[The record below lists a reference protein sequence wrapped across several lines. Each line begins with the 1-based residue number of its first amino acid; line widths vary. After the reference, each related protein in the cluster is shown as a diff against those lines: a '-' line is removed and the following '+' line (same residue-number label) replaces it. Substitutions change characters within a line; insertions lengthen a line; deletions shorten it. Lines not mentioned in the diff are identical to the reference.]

1 MEVSNRYLKNYKQKY
16 VNVDLPINEAKYLLF
31 SLKRDPQK
39 SDFVKRLISQLEKYI
54 KMAEEF
60 RF

>member
-1 MEVSNRYLKNYKQKY
+1 MEIYNKYNKNYRQKS
-16 VNVDLPINEAKYLLF
+16 VEISLPINEAKYLLF

-39 SDFVKRLISQLEKYI
+39 SAFIKRFIEELEKYI